1 MLHPRSAAL
10 RWLPVLAWMLLI
22 FIASSDEESGY
33 RGSRILAPVIRWF
46 VPDISAPD
54 LERVVLLARKAVH
67 FVTYATLATLAY
79 RALRLSPSTPPTTT
93 TRAAWTSWGIA
104 VLYAVSD
111 ELHQSFVPSRV
122 GSALDVTID
131 AAGAAF
137 AVACLAAGGFWQP
150 PTPGHETSDGRCG
163 PLPRPGHQHR
173 SPP

>member
-22 FIASSDEESGY
+22 FIASADEESGY
-33 RGSRILAPVIRWF
+33 RGSRILAPIIRWF

-54 LERVVLLARKAVH
+54 LERVVLLARKGVH
-67 FVTYATLATLAY
+67 FVTYATLAALAY
-79 RALRLSPSTPPTTT
+79 RALRLSPSPPTA
-93 TRAAWTSWGIA
+93 TRAAWISWGLA

-122 GSALDVTID
+122 GSALDVAID

-137 AVACLAAGGFWQP
+137 AVVCLPAVGFWQP
-150 PTPGHETSDGRCG
+150 RTPGHETSNGRCG
-163 PLPRPGHQHR
+163 PLPRPGHQLR
-173 SPP
+173 PPP